1 MKPNN
6 PNDKTLRINDDPRG
20 SNSGM
25 SNKESTSES
34 SPSRLKA
41 AAQSFARAT
50 VSFFRALP
58 NFSQYIKDRYEFGPR
73 IASVLWR
80 AKDAHAKDP
89 EKAIIP
95 HVEDTLNE
103 SKEGNSALSKA
114 VWNVLSDKLGD
125 GQGGIKPGLSDDDVI
140 ERGGKITLDDL
151 REKLRVNKLTDG
163 FEPKSNTAKVH
174 PDNEPDYVRYSTESE
189 RDSAYTDRSSST
201 TSDRRSMLLDFLH
214 QAEEELD
221 DAKTLENRLS
231 KTDSTNDKPR
241 ELDPTDENSRSES
254 DPTIG
259 PKPD

>member
-6 PNDKTLRINDDPRG
+6 PNDKILPINDDSRG
-20 SNSGM
+20 RNSGM
-25 SNKESTSES
+25 SNKESTSEP

-58 NFSQYIKDRYEFGPR
+58 NFSQYLKDRYEFGPR

-151 REKLRVNKLTDG
+151 RENLREIKPKDG
-163 FEPKSNTAKVH
+163 FETNTAKVH
-174 PDNEPDYVRYSTESE
+174 PANEPDNEGDSFESKH
-189 RDSAYTDRSSST
+189 DSAYSDWRSST
-201 TSDRRSMLLDFLH
+201 NSDRRSRLSELSH
-214 QAEEELD
+214 QAAED
-221 DAKTLENRLS
+221 QNVAKKTQEGFLE
-231 KTDSTNDKPR
+231 P
-241 ELDPTDENSRSES
+241 DPTNEDSRSES
-254 DPTIG
+254 DLTDG